1 MMLNNSSI
9 LITSEDGF
17 IKFHPTEPS
26 VQKDFKF
33 CIFVMYNSFNSW
45 GWLDYCDS
53 DIKGQFEIFSD
64 DILKLDGV
72 KKAIRGFDALIHLA
86 ELIAISFSYNNIK
99 YFFIIKKIILRCQK

>member
-9 LITSEDGF
+9 LITSE
-17 IKFHPTEPS
+17 
-26 VQKDFKF
+26 
-33 CIFVMYNSFNSW
+33 
-45 GWLDYCDS
+45 
-53 DIKGQFEIFSD
+53 D